1 METLYKVYALLDK
14 NKCIT
19 RIESTAFFGEEWLI
33 ENGFIKIDEGSN
45 GDMYGHAQP
54 NYLRMKY
61 GKTMYD
67 DKFHPNFKYVDEKVV
82 ELTKEEKEAL
92 FHTPI
97 QEPTFEEIQN
107 EINIDTDFRLS
118 CLELGI

>member
-1 METLYKVYALLDK
+1 METLYKVYALLDT
-14 NKCIT
+14 NNCIT
-19 RIESTAFFGEEWLI
+19 RIESTAFFSEEWLI

-61 GKTMYD
+61 GNTTYD
-67 DKFHPNFKYVDEKVV
+67 DKFHPNFKYVNKKVV
-82 ELTKEEKEAL
+82 ELTDEEKEAL
-92 FHTPI
+92 FPTPI
-97 QEPTFEEIQN
+97 PEPTFEEIQN